1 DTIADDLGATW
12 NILDVTFKPYPVCA
26 FNQAPAMLGV
36 RLRES
41 GVAAEHVASIRL
53 GMNEREAMYP
63 GMPSRGPFTS
73 TSHTLMSARFA
84 FATALVCGDITY
96 ESLHHFTDPQI
107 LDLIARIDL
116 VPEPTRPAKT
126 ARATV
131 TLHDGTTVDDA
142 IEDCDALLS
151 WTMGEV
157 VANAERLAAEAHL
170 SAQELSTL
178 IESVNGLDHAR
189 RLDPV
194 IAAALAGAAVRT

>member
-1 DTIADDLGATW
+1 
-12 NILDVTFKPYPVCA
+12 
-26 FNQAPAMLGV
+26 
-36 RLRES
+36 
-41 GVAAEHVASIRL
+41 
-53 GMNEREAMYP
+53 MNEREATYP

-107 LDLIARIDL
+107 LDLIQRIDL
-116 VPEPTRPAKT
+116 VPEPTRAVKT

-131 TLHDGTTVDDA
+131 TLRDGTIVDDA

-151 WTMGEV
+151 WSMGEV

-170 SAQELSTL
+170 SGEEFGTL
-178 IESVNGLDHAR
+178 IESVNGIDHAR
-189 RLDPV
+189 RLDPL
-194 IAAALAGAAVRT
+194 IGAALAGGGGADMKIPVRQRLAVPDH